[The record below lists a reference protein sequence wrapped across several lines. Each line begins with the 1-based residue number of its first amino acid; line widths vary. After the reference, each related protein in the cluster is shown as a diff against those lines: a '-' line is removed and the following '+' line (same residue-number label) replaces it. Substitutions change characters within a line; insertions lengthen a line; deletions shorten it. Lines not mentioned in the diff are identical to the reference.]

1 VIDAQSAARLNL
13 LSPICLRFIRWL
25 LPIIA
30 GYLRGGLVQ
39 FKLGAHPHFFHMAES
54 ILFSGWLAS
63 LTLIVSVSLAVYW
76 VVGHRSSKRK
86 RNSPLPKLSKPGQ
99 QDRKAEE
106 SRNRKVKAEAEAAE
120 DPATGLQSGDREEET
135 H

>member
-1 VIDAQSAARLNL
+1 VHYAKPTLKLSLFRTFARFSRDPTATHSRATCELENALGGAVRKFYSSARI
-13 LSPICLRFIRWL
+13 P
-25 LPIIA
+25 
-30 GYLRGGLVQ
+30 
-39 FKLGAHPHFFHMAES
+39 S
-54 ILFSGWLAS
+54 IE
-63 LTLIVSVSLAVYW
+63 LAVYW

-86 RNSPLPKLSKPGQ
+86 RNSPLPKLSKLGQ

-120 DPATGLQSGDREEET
+120 DPATGFQSGDREEET

>member
-1 VIDAQSAARLNL
+1 M
-13 LSPICLRFIRWL
+13 
-25 LPIIA
+25 A
-30 GYLRGGLVQ
+30 G
-39 FKLGAHPHFFHMAES
+39 S

-120 DPATGLQSGDREEET
+120 DFGQVVANVQTALQGQGYYAGEVDGSLGPLTRDAIAKYQQDHGLIVTSAVDEPTLASLGMA
-135 H
+135 